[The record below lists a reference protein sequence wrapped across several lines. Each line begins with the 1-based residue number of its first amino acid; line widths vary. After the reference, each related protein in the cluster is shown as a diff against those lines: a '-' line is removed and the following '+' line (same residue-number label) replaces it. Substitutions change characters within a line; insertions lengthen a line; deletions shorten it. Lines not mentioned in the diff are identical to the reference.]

1 MVRPVDN
8 VSQREASHVEVI
20 CTILVDTGY
29 PENKNKNFKASKML
43 VGTET
48 HCQMLAIFKRLFN
61 VSYMSTAVAR
71 LAIGEFNVLSFR

>member
-20 CTILVDTGY
+20 CTIVVDTGY

-43 VGTET
+43 VGTEA
-48 HCQMLAIFKRLFN
+48 HCQMLAIFKRLFK
-61 VSYMSTAVAR
+61 VLYMYTAVAR
-71 LAIGEFNVLSFR
+71 LAIGEFNILSFR

>member
-20 CTILVDTGY
+20 CAILVDTGY
-29 PENKNKNFKASKML
+29 PENKNKKLKASKIH

-61 VSYMSTAVAR
+61 ASYMYTAVAR
-71 LAIGEFNVLSFR
+71 LDIGGFHVLSFR